1 MTPRLK
7 LLATAVSSFM
17 AGALIVGAVAF
28 VGFNRYLKNEFVSSF
43 YGHAVQAQYD
53 VRALS
58 RLRAGDTE
66 KVLNDLELRLNSDT
80 MQLAEY
86 ETVVPPAQRDP
97 YVYRTL
103 AEVRAYRGEFPA
115 HFDYP
120 LQQAEFQ
127 KALDLGKK
135 TGG

>member
-1 MTPRLK
+1 MSPQRRLVI
-7 LLATAVSSFM
+7 AAAVSFI
-17 AGALIVGAVAF
+17 AGGLVTGALCYG
-28 VGFNRYLKNEFVSSF
+28 GFSRHLRDVYAWSF
-43 YGHAVQAQYD
+43 YSNAAEAQFE
-53 VRALS
+53 VRSLA
-58 RLRAGDTE
+58 RLRAGDTD
-66 KVLNDLELRLNSDT
+66 KVIKDLELLLNGHT

-86 ETVVPPAQRDP
+86 ETAVEQARRDP

-103 AEVRAYRGEFPA
+103 AEVREYRERFPA

-135 TGG
+135 AGG